1 MHPQL
6 YALAPGTLKTS
17 NHPTDFATESGGWD
31 VSWCFYPRKVK
42 NGEAK
47 RLMSLEPQSLTPG
60 DPKTCAKDTPALLI
74 WNAWQGKLQMH
85 LTAQKSKQL
94 TINIYIYILYD
105 TWTVHKLELQMLEF
119 SVIDNSCYIVWQCR
133 TLQAE
138 SPKNNPT
145 QQPHRGPAVPVRPAL
160 EAWLRPHVK
169 SRASCGRSWEMISII
184 DGYVFM
190 DPWCIMNQ
198 RAQKKSS

>member
-1 MHPQL
+1 MPWRREPSRPATTPLISQL
-6 YALAPGTLKTS
+6 SPGAEMF
-17 NHPTDFATESGGWD
+17 HD
-31 VSWCFYPRKVK
+31 VSTQERWKMVKQKGWCHLSPKVWPQATPRLVPKIPLRCWS
-42 NGEAK
+42 E
-47 RLMSLEPQSLTPG
+47 TPG
-60 DPKTCAKDTPALLI
+60 KGSFRCTWLPKS
-74 WNAWQGKLQMH
+74 QSSLQ
-85 LTAQKSKQL
+85 S
-94 TINIYIYILYD
+94 IYIYILYD